1 MSHQKL
7 DYEGLLRRTGHRV
20 TPQRVAIL
28 DAVCM
33 GEGQATLGR
42 IAASVR
48 HADPSIALSTVYR
61 TLKTLT
67 QVGLVTAMSDCRETV
82 YDIAR
87 L

>member
-7 DYEGLLRRTGHRV
+7 DYEGLLRRAGHRV

-33 GEGQATLGR
+33 GHGQATLGQ
-42 IAASVR
+42 IAAAVR
-48 HADPSIALSTVYR
+48 REDPMIALSTVYR

-67 QVGLVTAMSDCRETV
+67 QVGLVTTKADGRETV
-82 YDIAR
+82 YDIAHP
-87 L
+87 